1 MRMSVAKACI
11 CVALSG
17 LGWMGTSQAAESS
30 QEMHMVMK
38 NMCEN
43 MDGMPMTMDANVDF
57 VKMMIPH
64 HQSAIDMAQAYLK
77 EGTDPQIIDMAKM
90 IIEAQKKEIE
100 ELTAWLK
107 ANPKGTPDHAGK
119 ASEEMDMVMKSMCEN
134 MDGTHMSMDAD
145 VDFVKMMIPHHQSA
159 LDMAQAYLKEGADPQ
174 IIDMAKMII
183 EAQRKEIEELTVWLE
198 NNSEGTPDQQL

>member
-1 MRMSVAKACI
+1 
-11 CVALSG
+11 
-17 LGWMGTSQAAESS
+17 
-30 QEMHMVMK
+30 
-38 NMCEN
+38 
-43 MDGMPMTMDANVDF
+43 
-57 VKMMIPH
+57 
-64 HQSAIDMAQAYLK
+64 LK